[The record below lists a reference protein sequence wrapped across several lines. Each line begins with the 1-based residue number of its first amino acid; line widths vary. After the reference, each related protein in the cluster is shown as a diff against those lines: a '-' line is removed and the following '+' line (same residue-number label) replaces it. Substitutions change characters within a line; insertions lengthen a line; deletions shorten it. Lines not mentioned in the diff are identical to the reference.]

1 MKRDEGLGLI
11 VNIFWLIEIFSSG
24 VEIFSGRVEK
34 FSGGWLRKVSGG
46 GGGSEKFRGVEIFS
60 RGVETFQEGLKFFRE
75 GLIYFR

>member
-34 FSGGWLRKVSGG
+34 FSGGGGVVEKSFEGGGVRNSGG
-46 GGGSEKFRGVEIFS
+46 FR
-60 RGVETFQEGLKFFRE
+60 FFRE
-75 GLIYFR
+75 GLRYFRRD